1 MAAPESTDMATT
13 TEENLPTPE
22 NVAKIATETA
32 NLKSIAV
39 IGIFGSATN
48 LTALIREHNGDIAR
62 VTVGDSFNGGVVR
75 AIDEDSVV
83 LSRRGKTKVM
93 KLPRA

>member
-1 MAAPESTDMATT
+1 MAAPESTVMATT
-13 TEENLPTPE
+13 EKNLPTPA

-32 NLKSIAV
+32 NLNPIAV
-39 IGIFGSATN
+39 IGIFGSATS
-48 LTALIREHNGDIAR
+48 LSALIREHNGDIAR
-62 VTVGDSFNGGVVR
+62 VTVGDSFNGSVVQ

-83 LSRRGKTKVM
+83 LSRGGKTKVM